1 MARRVVSN
9 GQRKEVDKGER
20 RSAMGGRHSDRNAG
34 EYDRGRQMEREFYR
48 QLSEVVSKWE
58 EASAGLEVHEQQ
70 RVVAAAAE
78 SGLLQAIQMA
88 RAALLRYERARRR
101 G

>member
-1 MARRVVSN
+1 
-9 GQRKEVDKGER
+9 
-20 RSAMGGRHSDRNAG
+20 MGGQHWDGNAG
-34 EYDRGRQMEREFYR
+34 EHDVGRQMEREFYR

-58 EASAGLEVHEQQ
+58 EAFASLEVHEQQ

>member
-1 MARRVVSN
+1 
-9 GQRKEVDKGER
+9 
-20 RSAMGGRHSDRNAG
+20 MGGQHSGQNAG
-34 EYDRGRQMEREFYR
+34 EHDAGPQMEREFYR

-58 EASAGLEVHEQQ
+58 EAFAGLEVHEQR
-70 RVVAAAAE
+70 RVIAAAAE

-88 RAALLRYERARRR
+88 RAALIRYERTQRR

>member
-1 MARRVVSN
+1 
-9 GQRKEVDKGER
+9 
-20 RSAMGGRHSDRNAG
+20 MGGQHSGQNAG
-34 EYDRGRQMEREFYR
+34 EHDAGLQMEREFYR

-58 EASAGLEVHEQQ
+58 EAFAGLEVHEQR
-70 RVVAAAAE
+70 RVIAAAAK

-88 RAALLRYERARRR
+88 RAALIRYERTQRQ

>member
-1 MARRVVSN
+1 
-9 GQRKEVDKGER
+9 
-20 RSAMGGRHSDRNAG
+20 MGGRYSDRNAA
-34 EYDRGRQMEREFYR
+34 EYDVGRQMEREFYQ

-58 EASAGLEVHEQQ
+58 EAFAGLEVHEQE

-88 RAALLRYERARRR
+88 RAALLRYERNQRR
-101 G
+101 GGP

>member
-1 MARRVVSN
+1 
-9 GQRKEVDKGER
+9 
-20 RSAMGGRHSDRNAG
+20 MGGRYSDRNAA
-34 EYDRGRQMEREFYR
+34 EHDVGRQMEREFYR

-58 EASAGLEVHEQQ
+58 EAFAGLEVPEQQ

-88 RAALLRYERARRR
+88 RAALLRYERNQRR
-101 G
+101 GEL

>member
-1 MARRVVSN
+1 MV
-9 GQRKEVDKGER
+9 
-20 RSAMGGRHSDRNAG
+20 GRYSDQNAG
-34 EYDRGRQMEREFYR
+34 EHTVGRQMEREFYR

-58 EASAGLEVHEQQ
+58 EAFAGLEVTEQQ

-88 RAALLRYERARRR
+88 RAALLRYERNQQR
-101 G
+101 GGP